1 MTDSKKQPT
10 ETNGKARLQRL
21 LKSIRDAFD
30 SASEEHQQ
38 RLLGSLE
45 ELAQPEQRRHPRRP
59 SLIQVTLDGVH
70 PGVATNMSL
79 GGAFIQ
85 TASSFTIGRQISVDF
100 LLHNSDEP
108 RRMTGEVV
116 WRSPEGVGVK
126 FTRLLSWLCR

>member
-1 MTDSKKQPT
+1 MTDSQKQPA
-10 ETNGKARLQRL
+10 ETRGKARLQTL
-21 LKSIRDAFD
+21 LKEIEDVFE

-38 RLLGSLE
+38 GLLVSLE

-59 SLIQVTLDGVH
+59 SLIQVTLDGAH
-70 PGVATNMSL
+70 PGVATNISL

-85 TASSFTIGRQISVDF
+85 TASSFTIGQHISVDF
-100 LLHNSDEP
+100 SLRSSDEP

-126 FTRLLSWLCR
+126 FTRLLSW

>member
-1 MTDSKKQPT
+1 MTDFKKQPT
-10 ETNGKARLQRL
+10 ETNGEMRLQVL
-21 LKSIRDAFD
+21 LKSIQDAFD

-38 RLLGSLE
+38 RLLSSLE
-45 ELAQPEQRRHPRRP
+45 ELAQAEQRRHPRRP

-70 PGVATNMSL
+70 PGVATNISL

-85 TASSFTIGRQISVDF
+85 TASSFTIGQQISVDF
-100 LLHNSDEP
+100 SLYRSEEP
-108 RRMTGEVV
+108 RRMRGEVV